1 VADSPIAANFALQNA
16 TYKEALMIVGQ
27 PFTDEYLGFAVK
39 KGDTATLKLLND
51 GLAKV
56 KSSGK
61 LDELVAKWLK

>member
-1 VADSPIAANFALQNA
+1 
-16 TYKEALMIVGQ
+16 MIVGQ

-39 KGDTATLKLLND
+39 KGDSATLKLLND